1 MYDGDIRRRA
11 RQIYRRHIGAAL
23 LLGWIYQSLTPLS
36 DWIAAVLGVTGG
48 LWDSAIRLII
58 GLVMAP
64 LSMGALACIL
74 QMFEDDHTDW
84 HQVTQFYRNGQW
96 AVAMGLFGLTLAIAL
111 GGTLLIM
118 LLSLLVF
125 NSVFAVIALLVGLC
139 ALIWLMLRFAMARLL
154 LVIGESH
161 TATDALSDSYHRMKD
176 NVLEYAIFC
185 ITVEWIPVTISI
197 ICTVLMQLRPETTT
211 AATIF
216 AQIVTFVFAPYIV
229 LAQTG
234 WLAQLIRRR
243 PQEAEGTSDN
253 PILRQ
258 IEQNLPKP
266 EHIENQSIER
276 KSP

>member
-11 RQIYRRHIGAAL
+11 RQIYRRHMGAAL
-23 LLGWIYQSLTPLS
+23 LLGWMYQSLTPLS

-48 LWDSAIRLII
+48 LWDSAISLII

-84 HQVTQFYRNGQW
+84 HQATQFYRNGQW
-96 AVAMGLFGLTLAIAL
+96 AVAMGLFGLTLAIGL

-118 LLSLLVF
+118 LLSLLIF
-125 NSVFAVIALLVGLC
+125 NSVFAVIALLIGLGVF
-139 ALIWLMLRFAMARLL
+139 IWLMLRFAMARLL

-176 NVLEYAIFC
+176 NVLEYAVFS
-185 ITVEWIPVTISI
+185 ITVGWIPAVVSV
-197 ICTVLMQLRPETTT
+197 ICAVLMQTRPETTT
-211 AATIF
+211 AATILSQAVGF
-216 AQIVTFVFAPYIV
+216 LFAPYIV

-253 PILRQ
+253 PILRKM
-258 IEQNLPKP
+258 EQNRPKP
-266 EHIENQSIER
+266 EHMENQPIER